1 MPLLT
6 KYDYKM
12 FGICFAPFEVC
23 NSTSP
28 YKNWANIIYYFEHL
42 IRNVSNV
49 VLMESNAV
57 VFVYFEICTTHHER
71 E

>member
-1 MPLLT
+1 
-6 KYDYKM
+6 M
-12 FGICFAPFEVC
+12 FGICFAPFEVH
-23 NSTSP
+23 NSNSP

-57 VFVYFEICTTHHER
+57 VFIYFEICTTHHER